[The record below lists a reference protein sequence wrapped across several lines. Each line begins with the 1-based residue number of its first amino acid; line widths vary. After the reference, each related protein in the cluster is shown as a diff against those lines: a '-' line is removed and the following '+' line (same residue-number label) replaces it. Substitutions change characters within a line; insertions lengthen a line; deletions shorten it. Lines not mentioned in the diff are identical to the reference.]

1 MVIKF
6 SFHSFQFK
14 RKKKKGKK
22 FESVAENF
30 KHEVN
35 IQFFSVFN

>member
-14 RKKKKGKK
+14 RKKKGKK